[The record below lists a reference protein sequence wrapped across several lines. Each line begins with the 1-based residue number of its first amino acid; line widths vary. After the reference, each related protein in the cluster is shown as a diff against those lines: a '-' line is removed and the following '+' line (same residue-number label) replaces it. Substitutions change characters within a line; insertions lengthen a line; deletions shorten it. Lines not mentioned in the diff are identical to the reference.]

1 MEVRGAHVQVQDGYP
16 KQVWQNLQA
25 HITEDSGAGGGVS
38 GLSGGEK
45 GSGVISE
52 DKVMHYVVK
61 VDR

>member
-1 MEVRGAHVQVQDGYP
+1 MRGAHVQVQEGYP

-25 HITEDSGAGGGVS
+25 HITEDSTASGAS
-38 GLSGGEK
+38 GEKGATEK

>member
-25 HITEDSGAGGGVS
+25 HITEDSGTSS
-38 GLSGGEK
+38 GGGEK